1 METPIKVQTP
11 RARAEIS
18 YIWGPSHA
26 ACALQVL
33 PRNKISSNRSNA
45 TESQLAA
52 SHPIDQPFSARN
64 LFELNLHRVR
74 LRRLLMPCPRPLH
87 PLIGRHGRGVADQ
100 SDRLTPEFHKHR
112 LGAIES

>member
-33 PRNKISSNRSNA
+33 PRNKISSNCNNA

-74 LRRLLMPCPRPLH
+74 LRRLLMPCPLPRYPLM
-87 PLIGRHGRGVADQ
+87 GWHGARGSAHNGC
-100 SDRLTPEFHKHR
+100 LTPSVRQHPAK
-112 LGAIES
+112 